1 ALTFVP
7 AAIAI
12 FLRGR
17 VQEKE
22 NWLVH
27 YLSIGYARVLR
38 RSFHARRWVIGAAVV
53 LVVLS
58 LFIASRMGG
67 EFIPSL
73 DEGDIAMHAMRI
85 PGTSLTQ
92 AIAMQDLV
100 EQRVKQFPEVKAV
113 FAKLGTAEVATDPM
127 PPNVADTFIILKKRK
142 DWANPKKPKQELVQE
157 IENAVRQIP
166 GNNYEFTQP
175 IQMRFN
181 ELISGVRSDVA
192 VKVFGDDMNTLLEI
206 AENISTQLKKVP
218 GAADVKIEQV
228 SGLPLWTVV
237 INRDTL
243 ARYGLQVG
251 AVQDAIVIATGGKKG
266 GELFE
271 GDKRFDIVVRLPES
285 FR

>member
-1 ALTFVP
+1 ERLKVISYATTEVIRPSIFGVFIITVVYLPILTLTGVEGKMFLPMAETVIIALMSSMLFALTFVP

-127 PPNVADTFIILKKRK
+127 PPNVADTFIILKKR
-142 DWANPKKPKQELVQE
+142 
-157 IENAVRQIP
+157 
-166 GNNYEFTQP
+166 
-175 IQMRFN
+175 
-181 ELISGVRSDVA
+181 
-192 VKVFGDDMNTLLEI
+192 
-206 AENISTQLKKVP
+206 
-218 GAADVKIEQV
+218 
-228 SGLPLWTVV
+228 
-237 INRDTL
+237 
-243 ARYGLQVG
+243 
-251 AVQDAIVIATGGKKG
+251 
-266 GELFE
+266 
-271 GDKRFDIVVRLPES
+271 
-285 FR
+285 